1 LPESISETAQ
11 RVLDACLRGEA
22 WSAPALERLI
32 AEAES
37 EEGGRA
43 LFGVLVEGLSDRFE
57 PRLVDAYTALF
68 SEVMAAALPELTAA
82 QLRAR
87 YERVRRARPPAGDP
101 HTVYVL
107 SRVTLGADVAVVS
120 VLLDAAKRRFPSAR
134 IALVAGE
141 KSHALFAGDPRIEPV
156 AAEYRRRGTLRERL
170 EGCPRL
176 DEPGALVIDSDSRLT
191 QLGLLPVCPEENY
204 LFFESRSYGCDT
216 EDSLGTLTRR
226 WTAEILGVTDAQAYI
241 APAEIAPAADVA
253 VSLGV
258 GGNPEKGLPEPFERR
273 LLGALADR
281 GLEILADCGP
291 GGEEEERVR
300 RAAEARPDRI
310 RLFHG
315 SFAAFAGAIAR
326 SKLYVGYDSAG
337 QHAAA
342 ACATPLA
349 TVFAGFPNRRFRAR
363 WRPTGRGP
371 IEALCVENRDAGDA
385 LARVLEAVD
394 RLLAR

>member
-1 LPESISETAQ
+1 MPESISETAQ

-22 WSAPALERLI
+22 WPAPALERLI

-57 PRLVDAYTALF
+57 PRLVDAYAAMF
-68 SEVMAAALPELTAA
+68 SEVMAAASPEFTAA

-87 YERVRRARPPAGDP
+87 YERVRRAQPVAGDP

-120 VLLDAAKRRFPSAR
+120 VLLDAAKRRFPRAR

-156 AAEYRRRGTLRERL
+156 AVEYRRRGTMRERF

-176 DEPGALVIDSDSRLT
+176 CEPGALVIDPDSRLT

-204 LFFESRSYGCDT
+204 LFFESRSYGCET

-226 WTAEILGVTDAQAYI
+226 WAAEVLGVTDAQAYI
-241 APAEIAPAADVA
+241 APAESAPAADVA

-281 GLEILADCGP
+281 GLEILVDCGP

-300 RAAEARPDRI
+300 RAAAARPDRI

-337 QHAAA
+337 QHVAA

-371 IEALCVENRDAGDA
+371 IEVLRVEDRDAESV
-385 LARVLEAVD
+385 LTRTLEAVD

>member
-1 LPESISETAQ
+1 LP
-11 RVLDACLRGEA
+11 GEA
-22 WSAPALERLI
+22 WPAPALARLI

-43 LFGVLVEGLSDRFE
+43 LFGVLAEGLCDRFE
-57 PRLVDAYTALF
+57 PRLVDAYVALF
-68 SEVMAAALPELTAA
+68 AEVMAAALPEFTAA
-82 QLRAR
+82 ELRAR
-87 YERVRRARPPAGDP
+87 YERVRRPRPVAGDP

-107 SRVTLGADVAVVS
+107 SRVTLGADIAIAS
-120 VLLDAAKRRFPSAR
+120 VLLDAAKRRFPRAR
-134 IALVAGE
+134 IALVGGE
-141 KSHALFAGDPRIEPV
+141 KSYALFAADPRIEHAPV
-156 AAEYRRRGTLRERL
+156 AYQRRGTLRERL
-170 EGCPRL
+170 EACPRL
-176 DEPGALVIDSDSRLT
+176 DDPDALVIDPDSRLT

-204 LFFESRSYGCDT
+204 VFFESRAYGCET

-226 WTAEILGVTDAQAYI
+226 WAAEVLGVTGAHAYI
-241 APAEIAPAADVA
+241 APAEQTAPADAA

-258 GGNPEKGLPEPFERR
+258 GGNSDKGLPDPFERR

-281 GLEILADCGP
+281 GLEVLVDCGP

-300 RAAEARPDRI
+300 RAAAAHPERI

-315 SFAAFAGAIAR
+315 SFAAFASAIAR

-342 ACATPLA
+342 ACGTPLA
-349 TVFAGFPNRRFRAR
+349 IVFAGYPNPRFCAR

-371 IEALCVENRDAGDA
+371 VEVIPVENRDAESALTRTLDA
-385 LARVLEAVD
+385 VE